1 MTIDAN
7 YEMPCSISIEVD
19 NYSLKQNNLPSHII
33 RKRKKMTEDSM
44 IDKQE
49 KSYKNQFL

>member
-1 MTIDAN
+1 MMIDVN
-7 YEMPCSISIEVD
+7 YEMPCSISTEVD

-33 RKRKKMTEDSM
+33 RKGKKMTEDSM

-49 KSYKNQFL
+49 KSYTNQFL

>member
-1 MTIDAN
+1 MMIHAN
-7 YEMPCSISIEVD
+7 FEMPCSISIEVD

-49 KSYKNQFL
+49 KSYTNQFL